1 MKLSIVKWS
10 MLVIAIA
17 LSWHSLA
24 NTGEHQRI
32 MDGEH
37 NQQEKQRILVLNS
50 YSHGYKWTD
59 NIVRAIRD
67 EFKDNPNVIIHIEY
81 MDTKMV
87 GNQDHLQQLSQLYQ
101 SKYADHTIDV
111 IISSDDDALEFLRE
125 YRDQLFPG
133 TPVVFCGVNNFSE
146 KKSGKFSQLYWSE

>member
-1 MKLSIVKWS
+1 
-10 MLVIAIA
+10 MLITAII

-24 NTGEHQRI
+24 SVGGYQHITGG
-32 MDGEH
+32 DH
-37 NQQEKQRILVLNS
+37 NRQEKQRVLVINS

-59 NIVRAIRD
+59 NIVRAIQD
-67 EFKDNPNVIIHIEY
+67 EFKDNPNVIVHIEY

-87 GNQDHLQQLSQLYQ
+87 GNKDHLEQLSQLYQ

-125 YRDQLFPG
+125 YRDQLFR
-133 TPVVFCGVNNFSE
+133 TPRWYFAASIILV
-146 KKSGKFSQLYWSE
+146 KKK